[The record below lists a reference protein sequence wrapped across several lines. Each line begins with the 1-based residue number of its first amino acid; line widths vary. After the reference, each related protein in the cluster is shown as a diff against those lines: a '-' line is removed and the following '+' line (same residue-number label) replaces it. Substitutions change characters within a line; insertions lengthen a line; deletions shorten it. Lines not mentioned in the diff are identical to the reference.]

1 MYCWIMNCWT
11 FESCVMKKHNQFQ
24 GQWIKNENTHK
35 ASFISTDLEQVY
47 VSWDIGLINL
57 IYFLGIEL

>member
-11 FESCVMKKHNQFQ
+11 FGSCVMKKHNQFQ
-24 GQWIKNENTHK
+24 GQWIKNENTLR

-47 VSWDIGLINL
+47 VSWDVGFN
-57 IYFLGIEL
+57 